1 MNAQEGPVKK
11 LSETEEKA
19 VNKRLETIAW
29 ALFLVM
35 IGGIGLV
42 PKERVPEGLW
52 LVGVGLIML
61 GLNLARYL
69 NKIKM
74 SNGTLVLGI
83 LALLSG
89 LGDLVGVDMPV
100 FAILLILIG
109 LHTILKLVRS
119 YAVEVSE

>member
-52 LVGVGLIML
+52 LVGAGLIML

-109 LHTILKLVRS
+109 LHTILKLVFER
-119 YAVEVSE
+119 E